1 MTKLW
6 TWVFIS
12 VGAILILLSI
22 IGHVYQSH
30 PLVTTGLE
38 TIGVTLASVFSIKL
52 IYEKLIAQEHFG
64 QFHNLLKTE
73 LANFRKNPGH
83 GGARVLSVSRS
94 KGYSPSSY

>member
-6 TWVFIS
+6 IWVFIS

-22 IGHVYQSH
+22 IGHVYQWH

-73 LANFRKNPGH
+73 FANFQNLTW
-83 GGARVLSVSRS
+83 GAVELRHCRNIPRS
-94 KGYSPSSY
+94 KCST